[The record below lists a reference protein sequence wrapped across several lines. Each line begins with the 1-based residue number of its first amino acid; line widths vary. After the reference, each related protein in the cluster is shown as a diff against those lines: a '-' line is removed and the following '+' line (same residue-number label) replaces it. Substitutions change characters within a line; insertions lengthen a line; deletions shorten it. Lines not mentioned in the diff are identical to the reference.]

1 MQNYSFPMKLQK
13 RIAIIYMFLLFFNN
27 SVNIRAIEGFFLQAS
42 PPALPHR
49 EGALQA
55 ERKRQSRAENGS
67 FSMQNGVAEDNRD
80 KGRQLLCSRV
90 LQLHVSRR
98 SRVCFKPGVLI
109 FKRKP

>member
-1 MQNYSFPMKLQK
+1 
-13 RIAIIYMFLLFFNN
+13 MFLLFFNN

-67 FSMQNGVAEDNRD
+67 FSMQNGVVEDNRD
-80 KGRQLLCSRV
+80 KGRQLLVFQCITAPRISKIT
-90 LQLHVSRR
+90 SM
-98 SRVCFKPGVLI
+98 F
-109 FKRKP
+109 

>member
-1 MQNYSFPMKLQK
+1 
-13 RIAIIYMFLLFFNN
+13 MFLLFFNN

-67 FSMQNGVAEDNRD
+67 FSMQNGVVEDNRD
-80 KGRQLLCSRV
+80 KGRQLFVFQCITAPRISKIT
-90 LQLHVSRR
+90 SM
-98 SRVCFKPGVLI
+98 F
-109 FKRKP
+109 